1 MSAASTHAKS
11 ADSTTTLVA
20 SPAQQY
26 PPKPGLSVAFVYFRA
41 QAGGDFFAD
50 VPFAWS
56 AGELRRDGVRAD
68 LFEVRYERGEP
79 GYNDLL
85 DADLMRR
92 LRAGRYGLVVV
103 ESCWQPS
110 FIDAVHDLGAWI
122 CETAPAAV
130 HPGRRV
136 DFTLRHYT
144 RDRQPLRTLVQRLRT
159 GADLRGVPNL
169 RGWLTDVVAPVA
181 LGEERPVPPTPAAR
195 LPFCPVVEAIR
206 IGVAMDLRGEPP
218 VVRKTLDTNDGCPFS
233 KPVRD
238 NPAFAGVELDAEGV
252 TLAGCSFCFMGGD
265 YDALPWR
272 ETVSVHLD
280 QIATWQAG
288 LERLDEVV
296 LRDQH
301 AIRYLPHLLRAA
313 IARGLPPVGV
323 LVPGRGD
330 AILRYGDALRE
341 AAEIAAGSGFWFS
354 LYLIGFESFS
364 ESQLQ
369 RYNKGVSPAEYAA
382 ALREL
387 RALHRAHPDTFRLFA
402 YGSSSF
408 ILWEPWASLDDLD
421 ANVRFIEE
429 HGVARLSSGLAATR
443 LRLYPNLPLYWRA
456 KRDGLLVASEA
467 ATDRGAAQTGYA
479 AEARWCYV
487 DGRVAAVEELVR
499 RLLLHTR
506 AEAQVGV
513 LKAAVAWG
521 RRVWPTALPAV
532 DAGEL
537 GEASSGAASAEI
549 QAIRAAIARAEAGWR
564 GVRSFWRQAPAETHA
579 ADAEPAVNW
588 QAQAQIWRHERRAQA
603 ARAGVRA
610 AQTVRLGAA
619 CNNRCPTCVGRHDQR
634 ETDPMRLQAKAG
646 AAGAS
651 GGTMTITG
659 REPTLVPNLLRVL
672 RSGRGAGATGAE
684 VVSNGRSLATPG
696 VVGQLLRSGATSVL
710 LKRHRIADDDEDRY
724 VRAAGAAAQ
733 QGQGIAFANAA
744 GLRWRAL
751 LVPTGEAPEEL
762 AALVSWAHQRGARGV
777 QLEVRIDE
785 VALEQPE
792 RWASALREARRVAEE
807 LGVPLH
813 IEGD

>member
-1 MSAASTHAKS
+1 MCAASTTAKS
-11 ADSTTTLVA
+11 ADSTTAPVA
-20 SPAQQY
+20 VPVERYPA
-26 PPKPGLSVAFVYFRA
+26 KPSLSVAFVYFRA

-56 AGELRRDGVRAD
+56 AGELRRDGLRAD

-79 GYNDLL
+79 AYNDLL
-85 DADLMRR
+85 DTDLFAH
-92 LRAGRYGLVVV
+92 LRDGGYGLVVV
-103 ESCWQPS
+103 ESCWLPS
-110 FIDAVHDLGAWI
+110 FIDAVHNLGAWI
-122 CETAPAAV
+122 CETAPASV

-159 GADLRGVPNL
+159 GTDLRGVPNL
-169 RGWLTDVVAPVA
+169 RGWLADVDTPVA
-181 LGEERPVPPTPAAR
+181 LGEERAVPPTPAAR
-195 LPFCPVVEAIR
+195 LPFWPVVDTIR
-206 IGVAMDLRGEPP
+206 IGVAMDLRGEAP

-238 NPAFAGVELDAEGV
+238 NPVFADVGLDAEGI

-272 ETVSVHLD
+272 ETVAVHLD

-364 ESQLQ
+364 EAQLQ
-369 RYNKGVSPAEYAA
+369 RYNKGVSPDEYAA

-387 RALHRAHPDTFRLFA
+387 RALHRVHPETFRLFA

-408 ILWEPWASLDDLD
+408 ILWEPWATLDDLD
-421 ANVRFIEE
+421 ANVRFIED
-429 HGVARLSSGLAATR
+429 HAVARLSSGLAATR

-456 KRDGLLVASEA
+456 KQDGLLVASEA

-479 AEARWCYV
+479 AEARWRYV

-499 RLLLHTR
+499 RLLRHTR

-521 RRVWPTALPAV
+521 RRVWPEALPAV
-532 DAGEL
+532 DAGAL
-537 GEASSGAASAEI
+537 GEEPVGAPRPEI
-549 QAIRAAIARAEAGWR
+549 QGMRDAIARAEAGWR
-564 GVRSFWRQAPAETHA
+564 SVRGHWREAPAATQPTREVSTA
-579 ADAEPAVNW
+579 SWQD
-588 QAQAQIWRHERRAQA
+588 QAQTWGHARRVQA
-603 ARAGVRA
+603 TRASVRA
-610 AQTVRLGAA
+610 AQTVQLGAA
-619 CNNRCPTCVGRHDQR
+619 CNNRCPTCVGRHDQL
-634 ETDPMRLQAKAG
+634 ETDPTRLQAMANT
-646 AAGAS
+646 AGAS

-659 REPTLVPNLLRVL
+659 REPTLVPSLLRIL
-672 RSGRGAGATGAE
+672 RSGRRAGATGAE

-696 VVGQLLRSGATSVL
+696 VVQRLLRSGATSVL
-710 LKRHRIADDDEDRY
+710 LKRHRLGDDDEDRY
-724 VRAAGAAAQ
+724 VRAPGAALQ
-733 QGQGIAFANAA
+733 LGQGIRFANAA

-751 LVPTGEAPEEL
+751 LVPTGAAPEEL
-762 AALVSWAHQRGARGV
+762 AALVSWADQHGAQGV

-785 VALEQPE
+785 VTLEQPA
-792 RWASALREARRVAEE
+792 RWTDALREAKRVAAA
-807 LGVPLH
+807 LGQPLH